1 MSKEIN
7 EAKDKIQDLKE
18 FFIRECKYG
27 LWREYSGER
36 YINKYFEIS
45 HTLNSLTDKRQ
56 WLIIFGREKIS
67 CQDIN
72 ISQIYFYFLRL
83 FIKQSARNDEK
94 NNRKIQ
100 IGKISERFFN
110 EHKEL
115 KRDNK
120 LDKLLN

>member
-7 EAKDKIQDLKE
+7 EAKDKIKDLRE
-18 FFIRECKYG
+18 FFIRECKSG
-27 LWREYSGER
+27 LWREYSNER

-45 HTLNSLTDKRQ
+45 HTLNSLIDKRQ
-56 WLIIFGREKIS
+56 WLIIFDREKIS
-67 CQDIN
+67 FQDIS
-72 ISQIYFYFLRL
+72 ISQIHFYFLIL
-83 FIKQSARNDEK
+83 FVKQSARDEEK

-100 IGKISERFFN
+100 VGKISERFFN

-120 LDKLLN
+120 IDKLLN

>member
-7 EAKDKIQDLKE
+7 EAKDKIKDLRE
-18 FFIRECKYG
+18 FFIRECKSG
-27 LWREYSGER
+27 LWREYSNER

-45 HTLNSLTDKRQ
+45 HTLNSLIDKRQ
-56 WLIIFGREKIS
+56 WLIIFDREKIS
-67 CQDIN
+67 FQDIS
-72 ISQIYFYFLRL
+72 ISQIHFYFLRL
-83 FIKQSARNDEK
+83 FVKQSARDEEK

-100 IGKISERFFN
+100 VGKISERFFN

-120 LDKLLN
+120 IDKLLN